1 MTVHVWTGD
10 IEASLEGFQEGKVY
24 SLPRVHLKQSNLY
37 FRIARAGAVYFKV
50 PSRYALEE
58 HRRLLGSRDSSP
70 DDLRG
75 LAEEERFEALSQAL
89 DRYPNLQKLSHLGPL
104 ALHFLLLHALQF
116 DRLKGQTAVAV
127 PKARFG
133 AVRLR
138 RWLLVPKIEPA
149 IIQEAIEGTT
159 LWDMWD
165 FEGGRVA
172 PRWKPL
178 VPKIAEQLTGLLDS
192 GLVNHI
198 DWNIKNFVLEAKT
211 RRLYYVDVKP
221 SLFVPRHSNEQNL
234 AGIRKYFLS

>member
-1 MTVHVWTGD
+1 MAVQPGTGV
-10 IEASLEGFQEGKVY
+10 IGACVEAFENGEVY
-24 SLPRVHLKQSNLY
+24 KLPHTNLTKTNLY
-37 FRIARAGAVYFKV
+37 FRIARWGEVYLKV
-50 PSRYALEE
+50 PSKYARGE
-58 HRRLLGSRDSSP
+58 HRRLLGVREVSP

-75 LAEEERFEALSQAL
+75 LEEEERFENLSQTL
-89 DRYPNLQKLSHLGPL
+89 DRFPNLKRVSHLGPL
-104 ALHFLLLHALQF
+104 AVHFLLLHALQYH
-116 DRLKGQTAVAV
+116 RLKGQSAVVV
-127 PKARFG
+127 PRVRFG
-133 AVRLR
+133 GLRLR
-138 RWLLVPKIEPA
+138 RWGFVPKTSPV

-165 FEGGRVA
+165 FEGGRIA

-178 VPKIAEQLTGLLDS
+178 VPKIAEQLAGLLDS
-192 GLVNHI
+192 GLENHV

>member
-1 MTVHVWTGD
+1 MAVQVGTGPIKVCVEAFENGEVHR
-10 IEASLEGFQEGKVY
+10 
-24 SLPRVHLKQSNLY
+24 LPHIHLTKTNLY
-37 FRIARAGAVYFKV
+37 FRVARCGQVYLKV
-50 PSRYALEE
+50 PSKYAMEE
-58 HRRLLGSRDSSP
+58 HRRLLGVRHVSP

-75 LAEEERFEALSQAL
+75 LEEEERFEILPQVL
-89 DRYPNLQKLSHLGPL
+89 DRFPNLKRLAFLGPL
-104 ALHFLLLHALQF
+104 FVHFLLLHALQYE
-116 DRLKGQTAVAV
+116 RLKGQRAVAI
-127 PKARFG
+127 PRIRLG

-138 RWLLVPKIEPA
+138 RWGFFPKTEPV

-178 VPKIAEQLTGLLDS
+178 LPKIAEQLAGLLDS
-192 GLVNHI
+192 GLENHV

-234 AGIRKYFLS
+234 AGIRKYLLS